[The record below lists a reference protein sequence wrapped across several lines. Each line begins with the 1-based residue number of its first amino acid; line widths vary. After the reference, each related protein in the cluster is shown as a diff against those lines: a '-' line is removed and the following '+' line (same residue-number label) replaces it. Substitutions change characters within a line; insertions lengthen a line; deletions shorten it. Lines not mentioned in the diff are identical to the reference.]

1 MTYTMEPRIVIVGAG
16 FGGLAVAQGL
26 RRAAAEITLIDRQNH
41 HLFQPLLYQ
50 VATAGLSPADI
61 AWPVRHLMRR
71 QANTRV
77 LMGEVQAV
85 DPARKVVML
94 AGGPVAYD
102 FLVLATGASHGYF
115 GREEWATHAPGLKTL
130 DDATAIRRRLL
141 LAFER
146 AEMASNPPE
155 AARLLTIVIVG
166 GGPTGVELAGAV
178 AELARRALV
187 RNFRVIDPRQTR
199 VLLVEAGPRL
209 LANFPEELSR
219 YTQRALERLG
229 VEVRL
234 GRPVTEC
241 DAGGVRL
248 GDEAVSAGTV
258 LWAAGVTASPAAC
271 WLGVEPDRAGRVPV
285 TADLRAPGLDDLWVI
300 GDTALAKNPDGASQP
315 GIAPVAKQQGTFVA
329 RVIEARIAGR
339 DAPSPFVYR
348 DRGLLATIGRKAAVI
363 SYRKLRLRGWPAWWL
378 WGAAHVYFL
387 VSLRNRLIV
396 VTQWLWSYVLFERGA
411 RLITGTGS
419 SGVRLDPPETP
430 DG

>member
-1 MTYTMEPRIVIVGAG
+1 MTYGTKPRIVIVGAG

-26 RRAAAEITLIDRQNH
+26 RRAAVDITLIDRQNH

-61 AWPVRHLMRR
+61 AWPVRHLLRH

-94 AGGPVAYD
+94 AGEPVAYD
-102 FLVLATGASHGYF
+102 MLVLATGASHGYF
-115 GREEWATHAPGLKTL
+115 GRDEWAAHAPGLKTL

-146 AEMASNPPE
+146 AEMASNPAE
-155 AARLLTIVIVG
+155 AARLLTLVIVG

-187 RNFRVIDPRQTR
+187 RDFRVIDPRQTR

-234 GRPVTEC
+234 GQAVTHC
-241 DAGGVRL
+241 DADGVRL
-248 GDEAVSAGTV
+248 GEESIHAGTV
-258 LWAAGVTASPAAC
+258 LWAAGVTASPAAR
-271 WLGVEPDRAGRVPV
+271 WLEIEPDRAGRVPV
-285 TADLRAPGLDDLWVI
+285 TADLHAPGFPDVWVI
-300 GDTALAKNPDGASQP
+300 GDTALAKNPDGSTQP
-315 GIAPVAKQQGTFVA
+315 GIAPVAKQQGVFVA
-329 RVIEARIAGR
+329 RAIEARLAGR
-339 DAPSPFVYR
+339 EPPAPFVYR
-348 DRGLLATIGRKAAVI
+348 DRGLLATVGRKAAVI
-363 SYRKLRLRGWPAWWL
+363 AYRSLRLTGWPAWWL

-387 VSLRNRLIV
+387 VSLRNRVIV
-396 VTQWLWSYVLFERGA
+396 VTQWLWSYALFERGA
-411 RLITGTGS
+411 RLITGMGAS
-419 SGVRLDPPETP
+419 AVRSVPPEPP